1 MINLLIPIPINTT
14 YEIYAI
20 DDISICSIPLRFQ
33 NYEDKCYIRFKIVQ
47 KVQSLLLF
55 KFHICLM
62 VKIIHTLILED

>member
-1 MINLLIPIPINTT
+1 MINLLIPILINII

-20 DDISICSIPLRFQ
+20 DDILIYNIPHLFQ
-33 NYEDKCYIRFKIVQ
+33 NYEDKYYIRFKIVK

-55 KFHICLM
+55 KFHIYLM